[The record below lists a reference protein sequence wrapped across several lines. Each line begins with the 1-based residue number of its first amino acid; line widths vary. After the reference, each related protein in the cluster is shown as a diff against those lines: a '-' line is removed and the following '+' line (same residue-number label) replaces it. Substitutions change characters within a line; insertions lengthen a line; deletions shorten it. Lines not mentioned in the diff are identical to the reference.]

1 MKLFKNFSILTIL
14 AIYLLI
20 LVGGIVR
27 STGSGMGCPD
37 WPKCFGQWIPPTQ
50 ESELPTDY
58 RDVYKQKRIAKN
70 ERFATLLNKL
80 GFDDLSFRITKD
92 PVVLIEEPFNAT
104 KTWIEYLNRVFGV
117 LIGFFIFLAFI
128 FSLPYRKTD
137 KTVVILT
144 FAAFIMVGLEG
155 FIGSIVVSTNLLPAL
170 ISVHMLLAIAIV
182 LVLIYALARVFYQ
195 GNIANKLTINLE
207 NKQAIKTNFTNN
219 YSNNFVNNLL
229 IFSLVTSII
238 QILLGTQIRESID
251 LIASTI
257 ADRNLWIDNLGL
269 SFYVHRSFSL
279 VILALHSYLAY
290 TLFKQAAKN
299 YEIVKAEKLKF
310 WAYILIAF
318 IAVEIL
324 TGVIMAYFAVPALLQ
339 PVHLTLATVIVG
351 VQFWVYL
358 LVNEHKWLVKTA

>member
-1 MKLFKNFSILTIL
+1 MKLFKNFSILTIV

-50 ESELPTDY
+50 ESELPADY
-58 RDVYKQKRIAKN
+58 RDVYRQKRIAKN

-92 PVVLIEEPFNAT
+92 PVVLIEEPFNVT
-104 KTWIEYLNRVFGV
+104 KTWIEYLNRVLGV

-137 KTVVILT
+137 KTVVVLT

-182 LVLIYALARVFYQ
+182 LVLIYALARAFYR
-195 GNIANKLTINLE
+195 GNIVQEITNGLANKQITKNNLL
-207 NKQAIKTNFTNN
+207 
-219 YSNNFVNNLL
+219 NNLL

-238 QILLGTQIRESID
+238 QILLGTQIREAID
-251 LIASTI
+251 LIASTVT
-257 ADRNLWIDNLGL
+257 DRNLWIDKLGL

-290 TLFKQAAKN
+290 TLFKQATVN

-310 WAYILIAF
+310 WAYILVIF
-318 IAVEIL
+318 IGIEIL
-324 TGVIMAYFAVPALLQ
+324 TGVIMAYFAIPALLQ

-358 LVNEHKWLVKTA
+358 LVNEHKWLTKTA

>member
-1 MKLFKNFSILTIL
+1 MKLFKNFSILTVV

-50 ESELPTDY
+50 ESELPADY
-58 RDVYKQKRIAKN
+58 RDVYKQKRMAKN
-70 ERFATLLNKL
+70 ERFAKLLNKL
-80 GFDDLSFRITKD
+80 GFDDMSFRITKD
-92 PVVLIEEPFNAT
+92 PLVLIEEPFNVT
-104 KTWIEYLNRVFGV
+104 KTWIEYLNRVLGV

-137 KTVVILT
+137 KTVVVLT

-182 LVLIYALARVFYQ
+182 LVLIYALARAFYQ
-195 GNIANKLTINLE
+195 GTITNKVATKLE
-207 NKQAIKTNFTNN
+207 NNYILQNN
-219 YSNNFVNNLL
+219 LSNNFINNLL
-229 IFSLVTSII
+229 IISLITSII
-238 QILLGTQIRESID
+238 QILLGTQIREAID

-290 TLFKQAAKN
+290 TLFKQAANN
-299 YEIVKAEKLKF
+299 YEIIKAEKLKF
-310 WAYILIAF
+310 WAYILVAF
-318 IAVEIL
+318 IGIEIL
-324 TGVIMAYFAVPALLQ
+324 TGAIMAYFAVPALLQ

-358 LVNEHKWLVKTA
+358 LVNEQKWVVKAI